1 MTDERD
7 PQTFLEFLREIKN
20 RMEKMTKIA
29 VNAQVRAKEKSKV
42 YYDQKTKRRE
52 FAVGD
57 KVLAALPED
66 STGLEA
72 QWHRPYKVIEKTS
85 PVTYKLR
92 LPERKKE
99 HTSVSSQCLE
109 TVERTNRGYDSC
121 YCCRRPTRN

>member
-92 LPERKKE
+92 LPERKKRAY
-99 HTSVSSQCLE
+99 VSFISM
-109 TVERTNRGYDSC
+109 
-121 YCCRRPTRN
+121 P